1 MDNCNRRVALGNVTK
16 CETLHYKEGHFPTF
30 FQLLRLGNQRF
41 LRPNGPQAPLSDFG
55 LHRVPNGTENPL
67 EATNPE
73 IVGDSRPYVLSLCDV
88 PLHSHYFALVTEV
101 TYDDENPE
109 CDLLI
114 SRSHC
119 NELRY
124 KLCVAGG
131 GAK

>member
-1 MDNCNRRVALGNVTK
+1 MDNCNKSDVTGNVTK
-16 CETLHYKEGHFPTF
+16 FETLHYKEGQFPTF
-30 FQLLRLGNQRF
+30 SQLLRLGNERFSWPQR
-41 LRPNGPQAPLSDFG
+41 PQTPLSKFG
-55 LHRVPNGTENPL
+55 LHRVPNATENPL

-73 IVGDSRPYVLSLCDV
+73 RAGDSRPYVLSPCDI
-88 PLHSHYFALVTEV
+88 PLHSHYFALVAEV
-101 TYDDENPE
+101 AYDDENPE

-119 NELRY
+119 NEVRY